1 MIKCSRGNVGLSGTK
16 AVLLAEFS
24 TIVFVLNER
33 KILTEEEL
41 RDAFEDG
48 FKTQKKIDGEILG
61 ILREIFSGVLSDCK
75 KEDE

>member
-1 MIKCSRGNVGLSGTK
+1 MIKCSRGNVRLSGTK

-48 FKTQKKIDGEILG
+48 FKTQEKIDGEILG
-61 ILREIFSGVLSDCK
+61 LLREIFSGVLSDCK